1 MAEQKEQKS
10 GQGPNVMLNKLRA
23 AVLGAND
30 GIVSTASLIFG
41 VEGATN
47 SKAAIFTAG
56 LAGLVAGAL
65 SMGVGEYVS
74 VSTQR
79 DTERAYIQKEKQELS
94 RRPKAELE
102 ELARIYEA
110 KGISSATA
118 LKVAQELSARDPVRA
133 HLDAELNINE
143 DDLTNPMHAAIAS
156 LLSFTAGALIP
167 LLSVVFAPSSM
178 RISVTIVAVT
188 IALLLTG
195 YFSATIGEA
204 SRRRAILRVV
214 AGGLAAMA
222 VTYGIGKLFG
232 TAVS

>member
-1 MAEQKEQKS
+1 MVNTKEQKS
-10 GQGPNVMLNKLRA
+10 GQAPNVMLNKLRA
-23 AVLGAND
+23 SVLGAND

-41 VEGATN
+41 VQGATN
-47 SKAAIFTAG
+47 NKAAIFTAG

-79 DTERAYIQKEKQELS
+79 DTERAYIEKEKRELRQS
-94 RRPKAELE
+94 PGEELE
-102 ELARIYEA
+102 ELADIYRA
-110 KGISSATA
+110 KGISAATA
-118 LKVAQELSARDPVRA
+118 HKIAEELSEIDPIKA

-143 DDLTNPMHAAIAS
+143 DDLTNPMHAAVAS

-167 LLSVVFAPSSM
+167 LLSVVFAPSEW
-178 RISVTIVAVT
+178 RIAITLIAVT
-188 IALLLTG
+188 MALFLTG

-214 AGGLAAMA
+214 TGGIAAMA

-232 TAVS
+232 SAVG